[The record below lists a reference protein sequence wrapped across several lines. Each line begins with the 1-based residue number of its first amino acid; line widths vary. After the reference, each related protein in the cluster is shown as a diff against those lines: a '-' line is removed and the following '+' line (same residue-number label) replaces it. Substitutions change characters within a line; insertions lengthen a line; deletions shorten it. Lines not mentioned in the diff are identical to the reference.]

1 MPQPMLSHAGEDG
14 LLIGTYYGHHNS
26 SSELNGINLLH
37 NDKWLTYEVVREILE
52 GNPQTFYGLGAAD
65 FDVSQTQQ
73 ISSGLRAILARNIN
87 LNTRFSSLSNQLG
100 GEAV

>member
-1 MPQPMLSHAGEDG
+1 MITKEIVAEPFGGVTIVAMGAIDADVIETVQANERCLTPQPMLSHAGEDG

-52 GNPQTFYGLGAAD
+52 SNPRTFYGLD
-65 FDVSQTQQ
+65 
-73 ISSGLRAILARNIN
+73 
-87 LNTRFSSLSNQLG
+87 
-100 GEAV
+100 

>member
-1 MPQPMLSHAGEDG
+1 MITKEIVAEPFGGVTIVAMGAIDADVIETVQANERCLTPQPMLSHAGEDG

-52 GNPQTFYGLGAAD
+52 
-65 FDVSQTQQ
+65 
-73 ISSGLRAILARNIN
+73 
-87 LNTRFSSLSNQLG
+87 
-100 GEAV
+100 E

>member
-1 MPQPMLSHAGEDG
+1 MATGAIDADVIETVQANERCLTPQPMLSHAGEDG

-52 GNPQTFYGLGAAD
+52 SNPRTFYGLD
-65 FDVSQTQQ
+65 
-73 ISSGLRAILARNIN
+73 
-87 LNTRFSSLSNQLG
+87 
-100 GEAV
+100 